1 MNEDEYSPRLAE
13 EIRLLVEMVATRA
26 QPWLDEVIASGHSG
40 DQHSDERGDP
50 QRQPSECTW
59 CPLCAI
65 VAMVR
70 GQRPELAARVLDH
83 AAELVALL
91 RAVLA
96 DRWEP
101 GTVHM
106 PGFRP
111 TEPAGTGAA
120 PADQDAERAQTAPDQ
135 PHQQPQSGSPRVQRI
150 AVHRRGAPA
159 GGAG

>member
-13 EIRLLVEMVATRA
+13 EIRLLVEMVAARA
-26 QPWLDEVIASGHSG
+26 QPWLDEVIAAGHSG
-40 DQHSDERGDP
+40 EPDP
-50 QRQPSECTW
+50 DGGPRRQPSECIW
-59 CPLCAI
+59 CPLCAV

-70 GQRPELAARVLDH
+70 GERPELAARVLDH

-111 TEPAGTGAA
+111 D
-120 PADQDAERAQTAPDQ
+120 PADPSGESPDAGVAADAGERVHTPGR
-135 PHQQPQSGSPRVQRI
+135 PGSSPSGSPRVQRI
-150 AVHRRGAPA
+150 AVRRRGAPA
-159 GGAG
+159 GGTA